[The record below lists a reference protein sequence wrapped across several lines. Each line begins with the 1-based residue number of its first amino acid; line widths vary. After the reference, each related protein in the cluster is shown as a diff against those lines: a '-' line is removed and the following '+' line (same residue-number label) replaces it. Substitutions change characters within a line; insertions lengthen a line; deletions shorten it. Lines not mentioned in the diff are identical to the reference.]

1 MSTKK
6 SGVKSLQV
14 SLSAISRLVGAS
26 PVLPGEPANVY
37 QQGLLATVQ
46 EFDAT
51 TPLQVYLAEK
61 IFECM
66 WWMRRYENQKRAT
79 VIRSMAKALA
89 QVGKYDTDEKLFALA
104 EVALY
109 ANRMD
114 DEFAQLLDQKKFS
127 MESLTQQ
134 GMSRCVG
141 ELLNLENLIS
151 NKAKT
156 MAGFQASYEVL
167 VNRKVNAERMRLQ
180 NSLLQRDIGAIDNGP
195 SDGDG
200 S

>member
-14 SLSAISRLVGAS
+14 SLSAISQLVGAS
-26 PVLPGEPANVY
+26 PVLPGEPENVY
-37 QQGLLATVQ
+37 QQGLIATVK
-46 EFDAT
+46 ELGAT

-66 WWMRRYENQKRAT
+66 WWIRRYENQKRAT
-79 VIRSMAKALA
+79 VIHSMAKALA
-89 QVGKYDTDEKLFALA
+89 RVGKYDTDEKLLA
-104 EVALY
+104 WAEAALY
-109 ANRMD
+109 ANQID
-114 DEFAQLLDQKKFS
+114 EEFAQLLDKKKFS

-134 GMSRCVG
+134 GISRCQG
-141 ELLNLENLIS
+141 ELLNLENLIA

-180 NSLLQRDIGAIDNGP
+180 NSLLKRDLGAIDNEP
-195 SDGDG
+195 SGGDG

>member
-14 SLSAISRLVGAS
+14 SLSAISRFVGAS
-26 PVLPGEPANVY
+26 PVLPAEPANVY

>member
-14 SLSAISRLVGAS
+14 SLSAISQLVGAS

>member
-14 SLSAISRLVGAS
+14 SLSAISQLVGAS
-26 PVLPGEPANVY
+26 PVLPGEPEDVY
-37 QQGLLATVQ
+37 QQGLVATVQ
-46 EFDAT
+46 ELGAT

-66 WWMRRYENQKRAT
+66 WWMRRYEIQKRAT
-79 VIRSMAKALA
+79 VIHSMAEALA
-89 QVGKYDTDEKLFALA
+89 RVGKFDTDEKLLA
-104 EVALY
+104 WAEAALY
-109 ANRMD
+109 ANRLD
-114 DEFAQLLDQKKFS
+114 DEFSQLLDKKKFS

-134 GMSRCVG
+134 GISRCQG
-141 ELLNLENLIS
+141 KLLNLEDLIA

-180 NSLLQRDIGAIDNGP
+180 NSLLQRDLGAIDNEP
-195 SDGDG
+195 SGGDG